1 MALDAG
7 QIAELRSWIGTEPDD
22 ATLDASY
29 DRLGTI
35 ADVAL
40 EVLRARRA
48 EIVLD
53 GPGKLDITGDHNEDW
68 SSNLDALNS
77 DIARLTGPGGGTTVS
92 GTQALSTLPLR
103 RDGYTGRR

>member
-29 DRLGTI
+29 DRLGTLE
-35 ADVAL
+35 DVAL

-48 EIVLD
+48 EMVLD
-53 GPGKLDITGDHNEDW
+53 GPAKLDITGDRNEDW
-68 SSNLDALNS
+68 SANLNALNK
-77 DIARLTGPGGGTTVS
+77 DIATLTGPGGGTAAS
-92 GTQALSTLPLR
+92 GTQAVSTLPLR